1 MKCLFAPLRSTAVLE
16 FRILNDAS
24 FESGGRVYASYS
36 SIVVVSRSFI
46 CVISHLIMGRIKGI
60 KTAVFF
66 DGLVK
71 FKNFAGPKII
81 RQKIEKLFKVW
92 KVLLKELIKLLIFD
106 TPPQDFGQKSLSS
119 GSRDWPSYRSWIF
132 FLQQFICCNFKW
144 PSKNRDLIC
153 TIW

>member
-60 KTAVFF
+60 KTTVFF
-66 DGLVK
+66 DGLVKHSKTRGK

-81 RQKIEKLFKVW
+81 RQKIEKLFKV
-92 KVLLKELIKLLIFD
+92 
-106 TPPQDFGQKSLSS
+106 
-119 GSRDWPSYRSWIF
+119 
-132 FLQQFICCNFKW
+132 
-144 PSKNRDLIC
+144 
-153 TIW
+153 